1 MAEWSIA
8 TASKP
13 VFSSWVRILLG
24 SHGKLK
30 QKEKRNKFLFAKS
43 Q

>member
-8 TASKP
+8 PASNT
-13 VFSSWVRILLG
+13 VLSWVRILLG